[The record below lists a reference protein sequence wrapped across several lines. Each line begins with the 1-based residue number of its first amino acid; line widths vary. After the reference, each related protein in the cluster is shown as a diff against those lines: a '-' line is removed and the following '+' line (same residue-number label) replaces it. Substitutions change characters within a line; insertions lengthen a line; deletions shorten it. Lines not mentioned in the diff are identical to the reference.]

1 MIEAFIV
8 FLILVVIFA
17 ALRPSSEPSKSRK
30 QKSPKNKLTLSKNDI
45 AWDRIPDEFVIF
57 DLETTGLKTNKS
69 PVDIVEISAIRII
82 KEQYKNSEKVDTFAA
97 LVKPWRGGLNS
108 SAMAVNNITQEMIDA
123 NGEEMP
129 EVIRQFMD
137 FVGDRLLVAYN
148 VDFDRWFLQRELQ
161 DQGISKR
168 FKYECALEL
177 SRSAFPNL
185 KNHKLVTVAE
195 YLGVSSVGAHRALQ
209 DCVMTMHAYMW
220 AKTLGKRNTSFTSED
235 LAVQFN
241 VSRKEELVGKNIL
254 FTGTL
259 QKMSRPVAEEL
270 ASIAGLT
277 LKSAISKKVNFLV
290 AGADPGA
297 KLVRAKELNIP
308 ILDESEFLALIRSN

>member
-8 FLILVVIFA
+8 LLILVVIFA
-17 ALRPSSEPSKSRK
+17 ALRPSSNLSKSSK
-30 QKSPKNKLTLSKNDI
+30 KTSSKNKLIFSKSDI

-82 KEQYKNSEKVDTFAA
+82 KGQYKSSEKVDTFSA
-97 LVKPWRGGLNS
+97 LVKPWRGNLNP
-108 SAMAVNNITQEMIDA
+108 SAMAVNKITQEMIDA
-123 NGEEMP
+123 EGEEMP
-129 EVIRQFMD
+129 EVIRQFID

-148 VDFDRWFLQRELQ
+148 VDFDRWFLQRELH

-177 SRSAFPNL
+177 SRTAFPNL
-185 KNHKLVTVAE
+185 KNHKLVTVSE
-195 YLGVSSVGAHRALQ
+195 HLGVGSAGAHRALQ

-220 AKTLGKRNTSFTSED
+220 AKTFAKKSTSFTSED
-235 LAVQFN
+235 LAAQFG
-241 VSRKEELVGKNIL
+241 VSRNEELVGKNIL

-290 AGADPGA
+290 VGADPGA
-297 KLVRAKELNIP
+297 KLIRAKELNIR
-308 ILDESEFLALIRSN
+308 ILDESEFLELIRSS